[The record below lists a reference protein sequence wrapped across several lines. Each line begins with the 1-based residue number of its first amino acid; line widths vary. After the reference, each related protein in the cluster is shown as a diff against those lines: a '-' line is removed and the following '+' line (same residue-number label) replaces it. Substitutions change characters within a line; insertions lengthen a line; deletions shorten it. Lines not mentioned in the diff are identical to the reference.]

1 LLGIVSLVLIVACA
15 NVAGVLLAR
24 AAARRREIAVR
35 LAIGAGR
42 RRLLRQLLAETLI
55 LFAPAAAGGLLIAR
69 GMTSLLVS
77 LLPILPVPL
86 QLSLPL
92 DARIIAFTIG
102 LSLIAV
108 LLCGLAPALQASRAD
123 FVSALKDEAGASR
136 SHTRLRSAFVV
147 VQVALS
153 IVVIV
158 VAGLF
163 VRALQKASSIDLGFD
178 PRNVELVSLDLAL
191 NTNAQYAGTVSEL
204 ELIKRVD
211 AFDRLFSADLLGK
224 VRSLSNVAS
233 ASLATNPPLGDVIE
247 RMGQARPSET
257 SSFDVL
263 GNAVESGY
271 FATMRIPLMAGRDFD
286 ENDTQSTQSV
296 AILGQ
301 RTARQFWP
309 GEDAMGKSFVLEMPA
324 APGAPNRER
333 TVKVIGVARDLKYV
347 SLRDAA
353 PPLFIYLPMRQQMQ
367 YSSKPTLVVR
377 TKDGRRISGDIRT
390 LIGSMNPNVLI
401 EATKTLEENVS
412 FGVLPQRLAAS
423 VLGSLGIVG
432 VLLAVIG
439 IYGIT
444 AYTVAQRTREIGIRV
459 ALGANRSDVT
469 RLVLRQGVSLL
480 AQGTTIGLVLAAA
493 ASRVARASLFGLE
506 PLDLVTFIAA
516 AVLFTVAGLGGCYA
530 PVRRATRINAME
542 ALRHQ

>member
-1 LLGIVSLVLIVACA
+1 
-15 NVAGVLLAR
+15 
-24 AAARRREIAVR
+24 
-35 LAIGAGR
+35 
-42 RRLLRQLLAETLI
+42 
-55 LFAPAAAGGLLIAR
+55 
-69 GMTSLLVS
+69 
-77 LLPILPVPL
+77 
-86 QLSLPL
+86 
-92 DARIIAFTIG
+92 
-102 LSLIAV
+102 
-108 LLCGLAPALQASRAD
+108 
-123 FVSALKDEAGASR
+123 
-136 SHTRLRSAFVV
+136 
-147 VQVALS
+147 
-153 IVVIV
+153 
-158 VAGLF
+158 
-163 VRALQKASSIDLGFD
+163 
-178 PRNVELVSLDLAL
+178 
-191 NTNAQYAGTVSEL
+191 
-204 ELIKRVD
+204 
-211 AFDRLFSADLLGK
+211 
-224 VRSLSNVAS
+224 
-233 ASLATNPPLGDVIE
+233 
-247 RMGQARPSET
+247 
-257 SSFDVL
+257 
-263 GNAVESGY
+263 
-271 FATMRIPLMAGRDFD
+271 
-286 ENDTQSTQSV
+286 
-296 AILGQ
+296 
-301 RTARQFWP
+301 
-309 GEDAMGKSFVLEMPA
+309 MGKSFVLEMPA

-367 YSSKPTLVVR
+367 YSSKLTLVVR
-377 TKDGRRISGDIRT
+377 TKDGRRISGEIRT
-390 LIGSMNPNVLI
+390 LIGSINPNVLI

-469 RLVLRQGVSLL
+469 RLVLRQGIMLL
-480 AQGTTIGLVLAAA
+480 ALGTTIGLVLAAA